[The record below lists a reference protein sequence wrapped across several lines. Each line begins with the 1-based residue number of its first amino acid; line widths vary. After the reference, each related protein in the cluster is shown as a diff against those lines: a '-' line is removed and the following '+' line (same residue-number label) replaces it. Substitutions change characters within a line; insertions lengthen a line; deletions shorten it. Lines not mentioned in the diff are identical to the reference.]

1 MPDNTTTPQ
10 PTLTVRRLREAL
22 DRWAIEQPNVI
33 RFDNDEDAPGWEA
46 QIWSPRCDIQSPD
59 RSGYHWEFI
68 ASQLQNGGAIT
79 FDVKDWMLL
88 LALAIQH
95 QYIPWLQLA
104 ATTQCTGAKAAR
116 MVLAGMNED
125 SEETPLM
132 SLNQILAIGRTQID
146 VAARVE
152 EKNLGEDPK
161 S

>member
-1 MPDNTTTPQ
+1 MPDNTTTTQ

-22 DRWAIEQPNVI
+22 DQWAIEQPDVI

-46 QIWSPRCDIQSPD
+46 QIWSPRCDIQAGD
-59 RSGYHWEFI
+59 KSGYHWEFV

-95 QYIPWLQLA
+95 QYCPWLRLVA
-104 ATTQCTGAKAAR
+104 GLDCSGAKAAR
-116 MVLAGMNED
+116 MALAGMNED
-125 SEETPLM
+125 SEEIPLM

-152 EKNLGEDPK
+152 KKNLGEGSK